1 MVHGSKVE
9 ILVEIHREALAS
21 LNQAANAHSEITDQI
36 GVYLR
41 KNPIFVPLAPT
52 PDGKSPSGWYD
63 LGETHRSIV
72 EECIEK
78 IHVELVSLHCSDW
91 ARKMAPE
98 RTGEMEAALDASKAR
113 AFVALEAGAATL
125 HEIQGKF
132 GLDGARLLIYR
143 PKTGAEADVKSNYV
157 GQLEEND
164 LLREH
169 EPDFMLQMIKH
180 LSLHS
185 LA

>member
-1 MVHGSKVE
+1 
-9 ILVEIHREALAS
+9 LAS

-132 GLDGARLLIYR
+132 GLDGARSAMGAANDAEKEALMRLLIYR